1 MPARP
6 DHFVLQIE
14 PGLVVAAVV
23 VIAVGHGMPGL
34 RGIAAER
41 IERRRAAGA
50 GPQIVAET
58 VIFPAEDQRMGQ
70 FAGGEIGAQA
80 VVG

>member
-1 MPARP
+1 MS
-6 DHFVLQIE
+6 
-14 PGLVVAAVV
+14 
-23 VIAVGHGMPGL
+23 GL
-34 RGIAAER
+34 RAIAAER

-58 VIFPAEDQRMGQ
+58 VIFSTEDQRMGQ

-80 VVG
+80 VIG